1 MTESITT
8 ILKLISET
16 LKTIE
21 LVNGSVGTIASDSK
35 QLGDEIQVVDSAM
48 KHVETSNQSMVDNMK
63 QVQDIMV
70 TIVKGVKE
78 SEETTRTM
86 MSKYDETAKS
96 VSDIE
101 SVVGKLVSELGTGG
115 FMSVESGETY
125 STQSQLR

>member
-1 MTESITT
+1 
-8 ILKLISET
+8 
-16 LKTIE
+16 
-21 LVNGSVGTIASDSK
+21 
-35 QLGDEIQVVDSAM
+35 M

-101 SVVGKLVSELGTGG
+101 NVVGKLVSELGAGG
-115 FMSVESGETY
+115 FMSVEDIQEVRPGEWKRVSHNSYVGKAGECVYSG
-125 STQSQLR
+125 SRQAGFILR

>member
-1 MTESITT
+1 MEALRLLESTSDKMTESITT

-21 LVNGSVGTIASDSK
+21 LVNSSVGTIASDSK

-86 MSKYDETAKS
+86 MRLPRAFQ
-96 VSDIE
+96 I
-101 SVVGKLVSELGTGG
+101 
-115 FMSVESGETY
+115 
-125 STQSQLR
+125 

>member
-1 MTESITT
+1 
-8 ILKLISET
+8 
-16 LKTIE
+16 
-21 LVNGSVGTIASDSK
+21 
-35 QLGDEIQVVDSAM
+35 
-48 KHVETSNQSMVDNMK
+48 MVDNMK

-101 SVVGKLVSELGTGG
+101 SVVGKLVSELG
-115 FMSVESGETY
+115 
-125 STQSQLR
+125 